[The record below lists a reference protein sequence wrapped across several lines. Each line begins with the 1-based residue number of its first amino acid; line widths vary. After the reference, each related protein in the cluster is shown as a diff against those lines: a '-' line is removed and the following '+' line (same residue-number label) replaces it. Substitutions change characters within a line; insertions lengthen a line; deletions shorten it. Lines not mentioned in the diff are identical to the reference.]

1 MNFVVQIEMR
11 ALKMLLSELVREL
24 QDLLAKGDVEV
35 VVRSQDEEFE
45 AVSWT
50 DYVDH
55 DGANCLLID

>member
-1 MNFVVQIEMR
+1 
-11 ALKMLLSELVREL
+11 MLLSELVREL

-35 VVRSQDEEFE
+35 VVRSQDEGFE